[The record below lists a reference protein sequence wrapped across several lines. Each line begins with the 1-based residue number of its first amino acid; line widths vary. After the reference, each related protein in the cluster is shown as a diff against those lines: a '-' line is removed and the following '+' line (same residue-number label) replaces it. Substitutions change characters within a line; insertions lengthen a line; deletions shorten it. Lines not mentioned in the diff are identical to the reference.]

1 MEAMTPIPPERV
13 EIDGV
18 NILEYLDLM
27 KEKGLSWPH
36 ADAQIRYI
44 LSDYSALKAEN
55 EALVKRCEELFYNV
69 TEGEWLAKVES
80 YTKLEAE
87 NERLREDN
95 NYFHAGFDSVRE
107 DYEEQKARAE
117 KAEAEL
123 VAANKELEIRAES
136 HNVAMAEVERLRED
150 CDRTADV
157 VVEQMAQLA
166 KQAPLIEAVMGAKH
180 LPGIINNLEFLV
192 TKFTKFYP
200 GAPEELAILRA
211 ALALREGEK

>member
-117 KAEAEL
+117 KADDKL
-123 VAANKELEIRAES
+123 
-136 HNVAMAEVERLRED
+136 AEVTKLWSTAERDATHLYARMMKAE
-150 CDRTADV
+150 
-157 VVEQMAQLA
+157 EQLA
-166 KQAPLIEAVMGAKH
+166 KQAPLVNALLRIANEAF
-180 LPGIINNLEFLV
+180 PLEV
-192 TKFTKFYP
+192 TEKCMRSV
-200 GAPEELAILRA
+200 ARA
-211 ALALREGEK
+211 ALALREEKK

>member
-1 MEAMTPIPPERV
+1 MTPIPPERV

-117 KAEAEL
+117 KAEAQLAKVCERNRL
-123 VAANKELEIRAES
+123 MDDNFGSLLEKNINLE
-136 HNVAMAEVERLRED
+136 E
-150 CDRTADV
+150 
-157 VVEQMAQLA
+157 QLA
-166 KQAPLIEAVMGAKH
+166 KQAPLVNALLRIANEAF
-180 LPGIINNLEFLV
+180 PLEV
-192 TKFTKFYP
+192 TEKCMRSV
-200 GAPEELAILRA
+200 ARA
-211 ALALREGEK
+211 ALALREEKK